1 MFSERN
7 IGFLNK
13 QFDRMNISEDQRKDY
28 LDNLYGFSQS
38 VRQIE
43 SDNNP
48 MAAAGTTSA
57 KGVYQFTDDSVDTG
71 RNRMRNM
78 GFDEDYIGSIKANPQ
93 EWDDEQADAMFL
105 ANMFA
110 QKGSDALLSKIGQG
124 DAQARQDA
132 YYKFHHTAPDEAT
145 INRVNKLMPAN
156 QVDETMNDYNRSQDA
171 FAYQEVEKPSYD
183 TNFWNKDWTV

>member
-71 RNRMRNM
+71 KNRMRNM
-78 GFDEDYIGSIKANPQ
+78 GFDEDYIRSIKANPQ

-110 QKGSDALLSKIGQG
+110 QRGSDALLSKIGQG
-124 DAQARQDA
+124 DSQARQDA

-145 INRVNKLMPAN
+145 ISRVDKLMPVN
-156 QVDETMNDYNRSQDA
+156 QVDKIMNDYNKSQDA
-171 FAYQEVEKPSYD
+171 FAYQEAEQPSYD
-183 TNFWNKDWTV
+183 ANFWNKDWTV

>member
-1 MFSERN
+1 MFGEKN

-13 QFDRMNISEDQRKDY
+13 QFDRMKISEDQRKDY
-28 LDNLYGFSQS
+28 LDNLYGFSQN

-57 KGVYQFTDDSVDTG
+57 KGVYQFTDASVDTG

-78 GFDEDYIGSIKANPQ
+78 GFDDDYIGGISANPQ

-124 DAQARQDA
+124 DAQAKQDA

-145 INRVNKLMPAN
+145 ISRVNKLMPAN
-156 QVDETMNDYNRSQDA
+156 KVDETMNDYNRSEDA
-171 FAYQEVEKPSYD
+171 FASQEAEKPSYD
-183 TNFWNKDWTV
+183 ANFWNKDWLA